1 MTTAITPVTQQYRL
15 DNKGLISERLWR
27 LLVERILQEWRMS
40 RPLAERVMDQALGY
54 LRLCASCPEVTFSP
68 SELVDIGWHVFILH
82 TRAYMT
88 FCEGMAGHYIHHTP
102 YNEDE
107 VKIAAADCGPC
118 GPCHANERKHSA
130 LM

>member
-54 LRLCASCPEVTFSP
+54 LRLCASCPEATFSP
-68 SELVDIGWHVFILH
+68 SELVDIG
-82 TRAYMT
+82 
-88 FCEGMAGHYIHHTP
+88 
-102 YNEDE
+102 
-107 VKIAAADCGPC
+107 
-118 GPCHANERKHSA
+118 
-130 LM
+130 